1 MKNKIIILLLILIS
15 FIGQSQNSN
24 ERILYIIDSIP
35 IIDDPSE
42 DDDELTE
49 NDIET
54 LTIITNKSEIKDYTN
69 LEIDK
74 VINIT
79 TKLYAKRSKEIKAI
93 PTTKQMERK
102 NGKWYL
108 NNSTSPYTG
117 EFIDYYNTGKIWGE
131 GTMFNGKLKGIRKMY
146 YSNGNLSLE
155 RNYDNGISH
164 GIEKE
169 YYKNGVLEQQGEFEN
184 GKEVGIWEMYHPNKQ
199 LKQRAE
205 FNSNGKMEGEV
216 ISYYSTGKTKGV
228 SYYKNGEYVKD
239 KVNNKIFNY
248 YNQSQELYKQ
258 GNYKSA
264 IKKLDKAIELDSTWA
279 KGYFARGTMKL
290 NDFQFD
296 EAITDFNKTLEIEP
310 YFTNAYA
317 NRAFAIMRKHQ
328 FSNGRTLSKSKYV
341 QVIASKETD
350 IPENELEKIC
360 EDLNKAISLGDNSEM
375 VLEALKTHCR
385 E

>member
-1 MKNKIIILLLILIS
+1 MKKRTLIVLLTLIS

-24 ERILYIIDSIP
+24 ENTLYIIDGIP
-35 IIDDPSE
+35 VIEDPDK

-49 NDIET
+49 NDIEL
-54 LTIITNKSEIKDYTN
+54 LTVITDESEITKYTI
-69 LEIDK
+69 LKVDK
-74 VINIT
+74 VISIV
-79 TKLYAKRSKEIKAI
+79 TKPYAKRSEEIKAI
-93 PTTKQMERK
+93 PSTKQMRRK

-108 NNSTSPYTG
+108 DNLKEPYSG
-117 EFIDYYNTGKIWGE
+117 KFIDYYSTGKIRGE
-131 GTMFNGKLKGIRKMY
+131 GTFFNGKLKGIRKMY

-164 GIEKE
+164 GVEKE
-169 YYKNGVLEQQGEFEN
+169 FYKNGVLEQQGEFNN

-216 ISYYSTGKTKGV
+216 ISYYSTGKIKGV
-228 SYYKNGEYVKD
+228 SQYKNGEYVKD

-248 YNQSQELYKQ
+248 YNQSQELYNQ
-258 GNYKSA
+258 GNYKSS
-264 IKKLDKAIELDSTWA
+264 IKKLTKAIDLDTTWA

-296 EAITDFNKTLEIEP
+296 EAIIDFNKTLDIEP

-341 QVIASKETD
+341 QVVASKETD
-350 IPENELEKIC
+350 IPENVLEEIC
-360 EDLNKAISLGDNSEM
+360 KDLNKAVSLGDENEM
-375 VLEALKTHCR
+375 VLEALEKHCR
-385 E
+385 K